1 MKPIV
6 FKGKC
11 TDPSYKYEHLYMKEV
26 EGYGITQCV
35 YDGDLVEMKLTMS
48 FDQKV
53 IIDPKTLEIVI
64 EKDYIQNRGDIG
76 NDKIG
81 GLVGQ

>member
-1 MKPIV
+1 MKPIL

-11 TDPSYKYEHLYMKEV
+11 TDPSWDYEHLYMKEV

-35 YDGDLVEMKLTMS
+35 YDGDLVEMKLIIG
-48 FDQKV
+48 FDQEV
-53 IIDPKTLEIVI
+53 TIDPKSLEIVI
-64 EKDYIQNRGDIG
+64 EKDFIQNRGNIG

-81 GLVGQ
+81 GLVEL